1 MKKAICF
8 VLCVMLLSMT
18 VIMSAFALPP
28 AEWVTVRVTKN
39 STKITTSMPSVP
51 GRAGYICKSTA
62 VVRATFKRGPTMSDA
77 GAIYTVEN
85 SKSVTSGVGQG
96 TSPFSV
102 TVNARNNA
110 DIYMSNDG
118 SCGFCVYY

>member
-8 VLCVMLLSMT
+8 VLCVMILSMA

-28 AEWVTVRVTKN
+28 AEWVTVRVTKS
-39 STKITTSMPSVP
+39 STTVTTWMPSVP

-62 VVRATFKRGPTMSDA
+62 VARGTFKRGPTMSDA
-77 GAIYTVEN
+77 GAIYKVDN
-85 SKSVTSGVGQG
+85 SNSVTSGTGQG

-110 DIYMSNDG
+110 DTYVSNDG
-118 SCGFCVYY
+118 SCGFCSYY